1 MPPRRRVTD
10 EYEDYRSPTPSDDD
24 GDSFNGGNV
33 SEGSQDT
40 SFARSSDSGASRRTE
55 RGPLAAVPL
64 APGHATGQGGG
75 TIAML
80 SQMLE
85 NEQIK
90 NTALENKCRDLQIQ
104 LEKTKNELRAL
115 KSRKATSTSS
125 KNPSQAS
132 GPVEARANSSSSP
145 VNGPTTGDIKVD
157 EEIKR
162 LGKKFCLMFQ
172 VFIEDAWFMRPCS
185 DVENFAT
192 DPRRYESA
200 EGFAD
205 CCVRELYFSTPE
217 AYHPMLA
224 QSSIFQALFKAGATA
239 YISSL
244 MHTLRN
250 QTAPTIFGMPHLTS
264 AYRFGA
270 DRSSL
275 DEFKKLLAW
284 DPSSGVKS
292 KFFLPVHFP
301 DGKYNLNVVFKRK
314 ELALLIRSCIFG
326 PASISEAAL
335 NNRNWVPGHSNGKTW
350 GLKGTNPN
358 LISWAA
364 VASVSVHNSD
374 QALTEVG
381 ETSGF
386 RYKDAQR
393 FYERFLYSALNNG
406 GPSAARIRN
415 LLAWYN
421 GIIFPRSWLSA
432 EDIPL
437 PEDDIEDEIEA
448 ALAGINLED
457 EPDESDAV
465 DDVTRGGGHGAS
477 NDQPVAGQP
486 PSEVL
491 PGNTESSETQ
501 STRGAQD
508 RRDGSASGEGEGT
521 GNTQPAPVAQKKGR
535 QGNRRAHVQATQD
548 NVAGL
553 SEVPAGRQTR
563 SRKKT

>member
-1 MPPRRRVTD
+1 MPAPRRRITN

-24 GDSFNGGNV
+24 GGTSDGGSV
-33 SEGSQDT
+33 SEGDQNS

-55 RGPLAAVPL
+55 RGPLASVPL
-64 APGHATGQGGG
+64 APGFRAGQGG
-75 TIAML
+75 TIATL

-90 NTALENKCRDLQIQ
+90 NTALETKCRELQIQ

-115 KSRKATSTSS
+115 KSRKAPSTSN
-125 KNPSQAS
+125 KNPSQPS
-132 GPVEARANSSSSP
+132 GPVEAHAHSSSSP
-145 VNGPTTGDIKVD
+145 VNGPTTGDVKVD
-157 EEIKR
+157 EEVKR

-224 QSSIFQALFKAGATA
+224 QSSVFQALFKAGATA

-270 DRSSL
+270 DRSSVH
-275 DEFKKLLAW
+275 DFKKLLVW

-301 DGKYNLNVVFKRK
+301 DGMYNLNVVFKRK
-314 ELALLIRSCIFG
+314 ELALIIRSCIFG

-374 QALTEVG
+374 QALSEVG

-406 GPSAARIRN
+406 GPGAARIRN

-465 DDVTRGGGHGAS
+465 EDVTHGGAS
-477 NDQPVAGQP
+477 NDQPVAAQP
-486 PSEVL
+486 SSVL
-491 PGNTESSETQ
+491 PGNAETSETH
-501 STRGAQD
+501 STGGGAQG

-521 GNTQPAPVAQKKGR
+521 GNEQPAPIAQKKSR
-535 QGNRRAHVQATQD
+535 QGNRRARVQVTQG
-548 NVAGL
+548 NVAGP
-553 SEVPAGRQTR
+553 SEVPAVRQTR